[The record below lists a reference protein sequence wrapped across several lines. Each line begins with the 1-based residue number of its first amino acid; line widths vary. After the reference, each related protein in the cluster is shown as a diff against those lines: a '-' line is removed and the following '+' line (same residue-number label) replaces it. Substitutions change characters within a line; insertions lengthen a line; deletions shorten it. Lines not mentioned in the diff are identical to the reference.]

1 REQSWRSTSG
11 TRTCSSPR
19 RSTRRT
25 WARTGSAAPTTW
37 SCSSRRG
44 SAPTTATCRRRGHGQ
59 QHRVGGG
66 GPADAHPRPPA
77 QLPAG
82 APPGRRWGA
91 GPRRRR
97 APGLR
102 PGGQDGA
109 GRIGRLLLQ
118 RLKPFGCTLLYH
130 DRLRVDAAL
139 EEELGAAF
147 EEEVD
152 AMLPKCDVV
161 VLNMPLTDK
170 TRGMFDKEKIA
181 KMKRGVIIVNNA
193 RGAVMDTQAVADACR
208 SAHRR

>member
-1 REQSWRSTSG
+1 
-11 TRTCSSPR
+11 
-19 RSTRRT
+19 
-25 WARTGSAAPTTW
+25 
-37 SCSSRRG
+37 
-44 SAPTTATCRRRGHGQ
+44 
-59 QHRVGGG
+59 
-66 GPADAHPRPPA
+66 
-77 QLPAG
+77 G

-208 SAHRR
+208 SAHRRAGGDVWYPQPAPKDHPWRYMPNNAMTPHISGITIDAQVSRSLLCFQVRYAVLQGAGLPGAQLHCQGRQARQPVPVK